1 MPRLFL
7 AALAVVA
14 LSASGLCSADDKDK
28 KDKDADKPTA
38 ATVVKVDAKKGEI
51 TVKMKDAQGK
61 EMEKT
66 YQLTKEVRLLDE
78 TGRVVKIDVFQSGC
92 DALIVERE
100 GRLQELRRTIR
111 PHEGRR
117 LSDAVKILI
126 EMTDCEDGCTE
137 EVQRIY
143 DMLRKMDTA
152 KNGKIDPEALKTA
165 REQIL
170 AERIDDLIKRL
181 DTNKDGKISKE
192 EARGW
197 VKEHFDKID
206 TNKDGFIDRD
216 ELLKAAKEHR
226 EQKSTET
233 EKKQP

>member
-28 KDKDADKPTA
+28 KDKDADQSCA
-38 ATVVKVDAKKGEI
+38 ATVVKVDVKKGEI
-51 TVKMKDAQGK
+51 TVKVNDAQGK
-61 EMEKT
+61 EQEKT
-66 YQLTKEVRLLDE
+66 FRLTKEVRLLDE
-78 TGRVVKIDVFQSGC
+78 TGRVVNIDVFQSGC

-100 GRLQELRRTIR
+100 GRLQEVRRTIH
-111 PHEGRR
+111 PHQGRR

-170 AERIDDLIKRL
+170 AERVDDLIKRL
-181 DTNKDGKISKE
+181 DANKDGKISKE

-216 ELLKAAKEHR
+216 ELLKAAKEKH
-226 EQKSTET
+226 EQKPSEP

>member
-7 AALAVVA
+7 AALAAVA
-14 LSASGLCSADDKDK
+14 LSASGLCSADDKDN
-28 KDKDADKPTA
+28 KDADKPTA

-51 TVKMKDAQGK
+51 TVTLKDAQGK
-61 EMEKT
+61 EQEKT
-66 YQLTKEVRLLDE
+66 FRLTKEVRLLDE
-78 TGRVVKIDVFQSGC
+78 TGRVVALDVFQSGC

-100 GRLQELRRTIR
+100 GRLQEVRRTVR
-111 PHEGRR
+111 PHQGRR
-117 LSDAVKILI
+117 LSDAVKVLI
-126 EMTDCEDGCTE
+126 EMTDCEDGCVE

-143 DMLRKMDTA
+143 DMLRKLDTA
-152 KNGKIDPEALKTA
+152 KNGKIDPEALKAA

-170 AERIDDLIKRL
+170 AERVDDLIKRL
-181 DTNKDGKISKE
+181 DTNKDGKISKD

-206 TNKDGFIDRD
+206 TNKDGFIDRE
-216 ELLKAAKEHR
+216 ELLKAAKEKH
-226 EQKSTET
+226 EQKPEP

>member
-14 LSASGLCSADDKDK
+14 LSASGLRSADDKDK

-51 TVKMKDAQGK
+51 TLKIKDAQGK
-61 EMEKT
+61 EHEKT
-66 YQLTKEVRLLDE
+66 FRLTKDVRLLDE
-78 TGRVVKIDVFQSGC
+78 TGRVVAIDVFQSGN

-100 GRLQELRRTIR
+100 GKLQEVRRTVG
-111 PHEGRR
+111 PHPGRR
-117 LSDAVKILI
+117 LSDAVKVLI

-152 KNGKIDPEALKTA
+152 KNGKIDPEALKAA
-165 REQIL
+165 REKIL
-170 AERIDDLIKRL
+170 EERVDDLIKRL
-181 DTNKDGKISKE
+181 DTNKDGKISRD
-192 EARGW
+192 EARGLL
-197 VKEHFDKID
+197 KEHFDKID

-216 ELLKAAKEHR
+216 ELLKAARERR
-226 EQKSTET
+226 EQKSEP